1 MENLVKKFTKSSLA
15 LPLIALALLLL
26 FNALFV
32 DNFFKIEIMQNGN
45 LYGRPIDILYR
56 ASSLIILAL
65 GMTFVIATG
74 GLGICRPVVCRQVLL
89 AHFRQASG
97 ERGVQQVCTEHHHG
111 NGIPEFQFGQLLCGL
126 GASERC

>member
-1 MENLVKKFTKSSLA
+1 MGIFSGKGLVGSCFRGWGSSNMA
-15 LPLIALALLLL
+15 VQAVGCMI
-26 FNALFV
+26 
-32 DNFFKIEIMQNGN
+32 
-45 LYGRPIDILYR
+45 
-56 ASSLIILAL
+56 
-65 GMTFVIATG
+65 GMVV
-74 GLGICRPVVCRQVLL
+74 LVLCRPVVCRQVLL